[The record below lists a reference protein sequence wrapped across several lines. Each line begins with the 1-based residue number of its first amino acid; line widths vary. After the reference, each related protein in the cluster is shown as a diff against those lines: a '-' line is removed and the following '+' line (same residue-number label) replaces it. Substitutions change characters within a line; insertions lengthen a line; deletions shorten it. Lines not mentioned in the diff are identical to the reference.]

1 MDGLLVK
8 FGGSI
13 LINIGYNDK
22 TGATGLLFSETK
34 EEHKPG
40 EKLTEGEETYGGQVQ
55 FEFDNLKSLEILRN
69 ALDLCEY
76 ALKYGEIPEVKEE
89 TENEN
94 N

>member
-1 MDGLLVK
+1 MSLQNKSKIIGQAIVK

-40 EKLTEGEETYGGQVQ
+40 EKLTEGEETYGG
-55 FEFDNLKSLEILRN
+55 SSSI
-69 ALDLCEY
+69 
-76 ALKYGEIPEVKEE
+76 
-89 TENEN
+89 
-94 N
+94 